1 MLLSTVKLMKG
12 KMSKAMKKFLEKN
25 CVNTEIE
32 TSLAVADKTM
42 AKLVNSTL
50 GINAFRSDNTDQLMR
65 CIRFNMHS
73 LIEGVSPETFREMS
87 LALAHGLGRY
97 KLKLSA
103 DKVDTMVIQAV
114 SLYQDLDK
122 EINNYVMRLREW
134 YGYHFPE
141 LAKIVQD
148 NIQYTKTVR
157 LIGMRHKVTE
167 VDLSETLPEEIVT
180 EIRTAMEISVGTD
193 ISETDESFILALAD
207 QVIELD
213 NYRTSLGEY
222 LSSRMMAVA
231 PNLSIMVGETIA
243 AKLIAK
249 AGSLIGLAKYPAST
263 IQILGAEKALFKAMK
278 SGKQTPKYGTIY
290 QAKLVSAAQG
300 RVKGKISR
308 ALSAKCALCV
318 RFDALAEAED
328 TTIGEEAKKYIEK
341 RMEYLV
347 QQERNGGAKPVGKQ
361 FRPDSGRNVKQSSYN
376 QKSDFKLGKRDPE
389 PEEEEEEEEA
399 EPEQVPPPR
408 KKTKV
413 PA

>member
-1 MLLSTVKLMKG
+1 MKG

-25 CVNTEIE
+25 CVSDDIE
-32 TSLAVADKTM
+32 QKLAVADKSM

-50 GINAFRSDNTDQLMR
+50 NINAFRSDKVDQLMR
-65 CIRFNMHS
+65 CIRFNMYS
-73 LIEGVSPETFREMS
+73 LIEGISPETMKEMS

-141 LAKIVQD
+141 LSKIITE
-148 NIQYTKTVR
+148 NIQYTKIVR
-157 LIGMRHKVTE
+157 AIGMRHKVTE
-167 VDLSETLPEEIVT
+167 VDLSETLPEEIIT
-180 EIRTAMEISVGTD
+180 EIKNAMEISVGTD
-193 ISETDESFILALAD
+193 IGESDEAFILALAD

-222 LSSRMMAVA
+222 LTSRMMAVA

-278 SGKQTPKYGTIY
+278 TGKQTPKYGIIY
-290 QAKLVSAAQG
+290 QAKLVAAAQG
-300 RVKGKISR
+300 RIKGKISR

-318 RFDALAEAED
+318 RYDALAEGDDSAF
-328 TTIGEEAKKYIEK
+328 GEESKTYIEK
-341 RMEYLV
+341 RMEFLV
-347 QQERNGGAKPVGKQ
+347 NQEKNGGFVKPAPKQ
-361 FRPDSGRNVKQSSYN
+361 FRPDGGKNVSGSNYN
-376 QKSDFKLGKRDPE
+376 QKGDFKLGKRAPAPVDDDDSD
-389 PEEEEEEEEA
+389 EEEEVA
-399 EPEQVPPPR
+399 KPK
-408 KKTKV
+408 KKTK
-413 PA
+413 AN

>member
-1 MLLSTVKLMKG
+1 MKG

-25 CVNTEIE
+25 CVSDEVEST
-32 TSLAVADKTM
+32 LAVADKNM
-42 AKLVNSTL
+42 AKLVNSTI
-50 GINAFRSDNTDQLMR
+50 GINAFRSDKVDQLMR
-65 CIRFNMHS
+65 CIRFNMYS
-73 LIEGVSPETFREMS
+73 MIEGISPETMKEMS

-141 LAKIVQD
+141 LSKIVQD

-157 LIGMRHKVTE
+157 AIGMRHKVAE
-167 VDLSETLPEEIVT
+167 ANLSETLPEEIVS
-180 EIRTAMEISVGTD
+180 EIHNAMEISVGTD
-193 ISETDESFILALAD
+193 ISEKDEAFIMALAD

-213 NYRTSLGEY
+213 NYRSSLNEY
-222 LSSRMMAVA
+222 LESRMMAVA

-249 AGSLIGLAKYPAST
+249 AGSLMGLAKYPAST

-278 SGKQTPKYGTIY
+278 TGKQTPKYGTIY
-290 QAKLVSAAQG
+290 QAKLVAAAQG
-300 RVKGKISR
+300 RIKGKISR

-318 RFDALAEAED
+318 RFDALAEDGGSAL
-328 TTIGEEAKKYIEK
+328 GEESKRYIEK

-347 QQERNGGAKPVGKQ
+347 QQERTGGAPKPGPKQ
-361 FRPDSGRNVKQSSYN
+361 FKSDSGRNVSSNNYN
-376 QKSDFKLGKRDPE
+376 QKGDFKLGKRAPAEDDD
-389 PEEEEEEEEA
+389 EEESAPAPIKKKFRA
-399 EPEQVPPPR
+399 EQ
-408 KKTKV
+408 
-413 PA
+413 

>member
-1 MLLSTVKLMKG
+1 MKG

-25 CVNTEIE
+25 CVSEEIE
-32 TSLAVADKTM
+32 QTLAVADKNM
-42 AKLVNSTL
+42 AKLVNSSL
-50 GINAFRSDNTDQLMR
+50 GINAFRSDKVDLLMR
-65 CIRFNMHS
+65 CIRYNMYS
-73 LIEGVSPETFREMS
+73 LIEGISPETMKEMS

-141 LAKIVQD
+141 LSKIVQD

-157 LIGMRHKVTE
+157 AIGMRFKVAE
-167 VDLSETLPEEIVT
+167 ANLAETLPEEIVT
-180 EIRTAMEISVGTD
+180 EIHNAMEISVGTD
-193 ISETDESFILALAD
+193 IGEKDEIFILALAD
-207 QVIELD
+207 QIIELD
-213 NYRTSLGEY
+213 NYRSALNQY
-222 LSSRMMAVA
+222 LESRMMAVA

-249 AGSLIGLAKYPAST
+249 AGSLMGLAKYPAST

-278 SGKQTPKYGTIY
+278 TGKQTPKYGTIY
-290 QAKLVSAAQG
+290 QAKLVAAAQG
-300 RVKGKISR
+300 RIKGKISR

-318 RFDALAEAED
+318 RFDALAEDGGSTLGED
-328 TTIGEEAKKYIEK
+328 SKRYIEK

-347 QQERNGGAKPVGKQ
+347 QQERNGGSSHPAPKQ
-361 FRPDSGRNVKQSSYN
+361 FRPDSGKNVSSNNYN
-376 QKSDFKLGKRDPE
+376 QKGDFKLGKRAPVEDDDD
-389 PEEEEEEEEA
+389 EA
-399 EPEQVPPPR
+399 P
-408 KKTKV
+408 V
-413 PA
+413 PAPPKKKSKIHE

>member
-1 MLLSTVKLMKG
+1 MKG
-12 KMSKAMKKFLEKN
+12 KMSKALEKFLKKN
-25 CVNTEIE
+25 CVSEEIE
-32 TSLAVADKTM
+32 TSLAVADKNM
-42 AKLVNSTL
+42 AKLINSTL
-50 GINAFRSDNTDQLMR
+50 GINAFRSDNVDQLMR

-73 LIEGVSPETFREMS
+73 LIEGISPETFREMS

-114 SLYQDLDK
+114 SLFQDLDK

-148 NIQYTKTVR
+148 NIQYTKIVR
-157 LIGMRHKVTE
+157 AIGMRHKVVD
-167 VDLSETLPEEIVT
+167 VDLSETLPEDIIT
-180 EIRTAMEISVGTD
+180 EIKTAMEISVGTD
-193 ISETDESFILALAD
+193 IGEKDEIFILALAD

-222 LSSRMMAVA
+222 LASRMMAVA

-278 SGKQTPKYGTIY
+278 TGKQTPKYGTIY

-318 RFDALAEAED
+318 RYDALAEAED
-328 TTIGEEAKKYIEK
+328 STLGEESKKYIEK

-347 QQERNGGAKPVGKQ
+347 QQERTGGSKPAGKH
-361 FRPDSGRNVKQSSYN
+361 FKPENGRNVKQSGYN
-376 QKSDFKLGKRDPE
+376 QKSDFALGKRHEEQTQANDDE
-389 PEEEEEEEEA
+389 DEEEEEVQA
-399 EPEQVPPPR
+399 PPPI
-408 KKTKV
+408 KKKK
-413 PA
+413 AAL